1 MDLPIDPSTCSSQLS
16 DSFGF
21 LSSQTNAVVNMQS
34 FTVYCD
40 EEGIGVTKNLKLL
53 RGSERDDNEVLL
65 RNPCFAS
72 VYGEL
77 LNEEEKTVKRMEK
90 LNRLDTIAEENEAY
104 MNRMRERFA
113 HFNIVGEEDKGVY
126 EYSDS
131 YSYSESYYSSEDSS
145 SSSWESENERIVKIP
160 PHIEQVE
167 SSEESE

>member
-1 MDLPIDPSTCSSQLS
+1 
-16 DSFGF
+16 
-21 LSSQTNAVVNMQS
+21 
-34 FTVYCD
+34 
-40 EEGIGVTKNLKLL
+40 
-53 RGSERDDNEVLL
+53 
-65 RNPCFAS
+65 
-72 VYGEL
+72 
-77 LNEEEKTVKRMEK
+77 MEK

-113 HFNIVGEEDKGVY
+113 HINIVGEEDKGWFLVELVLMCSVY

-167 SSEESE
+167 SSEESEDW